1 MRALLQ
7 QPQLSQ
13 LLERCRRQD
22 SRAWAQLVDQYRMLV
37 YSVARR
43 HGLNSEDAEDVFVST
58 FEILLKSL
66 DRIETPEALPKWLAV
81 TAGRES
87 LRLRRLSQRYP
98 EIDSSTLPLEE
109 IIENEEQRA
118 DAIAIS
124 ALRSKQVR
132 SALERIDPRCRELLR
147 KLYFEESTSYSDISA
162 ELGMPVGAIGPTRA
176 RCLEK
181 LRSNLAREDFFEE

>member
-181 LRSNLAREDFFEE
+181 LRSNLARRLVRKK